1 MQKKSQW
8 ESIVVTSSKPLTYF
22 YERTLKVAPPRD
34 GKKPLTVKEVF
45 KSINKGGSH
54 E

>member
-22 YERTLKVAPPRD
+22 YERALKVAPSRD

-45 KSINKGGSH
+45 KSINKGGNH